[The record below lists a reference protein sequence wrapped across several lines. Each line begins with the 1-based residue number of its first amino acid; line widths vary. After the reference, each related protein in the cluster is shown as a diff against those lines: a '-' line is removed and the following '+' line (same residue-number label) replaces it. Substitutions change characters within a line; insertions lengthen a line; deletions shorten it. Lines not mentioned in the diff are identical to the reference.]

1 MFSKTVIYGITTG
14 VSILSL
20 FGLYW
25 YHTRKPKMIKSAKKE
40 IVLSPDETYIQ
51 KWKNRFLQS
60 FTSVL
65 DTENNVEKW
74 NTNIQPI
81 FYLFDEYK
89 TEVER
94 SENTLEKQWKTKVLF
109 ENTPRGNIVMFYD
122 AYKRGFAYYSDVFIP
137 YEVLNACAIRYVLTF
152 FCRDFF
158 IDERFWPDNV
168 RSPFL
173 RVHLLDD
180 SSTKKKQKDTKFDVA
195 KGPFAKL
202 KSTPAQKGVAIP
214 VRKPT
219 SVLPKKE
226 IIQNKIIHLGK
237 IANFSFT
244 KDQPVQSQCKDQCK
258 DHCKDH
264 GEINYRDFMAWRSPY
279 ANNAPNSLFGE

>member
-1 MFSKTVIYGITTG
+1 MFSKTIIYGITTG

-25 YHTRKPKMIKSAKKE
+25 YHIRKPKMVESAKKE
-40 IVLSPDETYIQ
+40 IILSPDETYIQ

-60 FTSVL
+60 FISVL
-65 DTENNVEKW
+65 DTETNVDKW

-122 AYKRGFAYYSDVFIP
+122 AYKRGFAYYSDFFIP

-180 SSTKKKQKDTKFDVA
+180 SSTKKKEKDTKFDIA

-202 KSTPAQKGVAIP
+202 KSTPAQKGLTIP
-214 VRKPT
+214 VRKPI
-219 SVLPKKE
+219 SVLPQKE

-244 KDQPVQSQCKDQCK
+244 KDQPVQQSQCKDQG
-258 DHCKDH
+258 D
-264 GEINYRDFMAWRSPY
+264 INYRDFMAWRSPY
-279 ANNAPNSLFGE
+279 ANNASNSLFGE